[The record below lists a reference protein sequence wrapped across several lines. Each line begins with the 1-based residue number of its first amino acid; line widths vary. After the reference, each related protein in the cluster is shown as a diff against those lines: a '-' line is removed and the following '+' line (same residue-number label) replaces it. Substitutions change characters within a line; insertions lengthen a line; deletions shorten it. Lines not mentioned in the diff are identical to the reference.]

1 MTTRISKTDLIEDFQ
16 KIGIRPG
23 DVVLIRASL
32 GAVGKISGGA
42 EAFIDALSD
51 VVGAEGTIVSLAFTD
66 SAFIKKPKIEDAFDL
81 KKKSYAGA
89 LPNSMVSRSDALR
102 SRHPTCSYVAIGKH
116 ARYIIEDHDER
127 SLAYEP
133 VRKIVE
139 LNGKNVLV
147 GCVGSSPG
155 FTTTHLAE
163 SDLGHLKTLPVFPWL
178 KKTYY
183 YDKNGDLKLFTRQ
196 DPGLCSNSFY
206 KFYSL
211 YVKNGILNTGYIG
224 GAYSIIAPAKECFE
238 IELQTLSNDKEFN
251 ICDTKACWTCNAGRW
266 DRIHHA
272 PMFIIRKI
280 FEKFQ
285 GKKSQT

>member
-1 MTTRISKTDLIEDFQ
+1 MTNRLSKADLVRDFQ
-16 KIGIRPG
+16 KLGIQLG
-23 DVVLIRASL
+23 DVILIRASL

-42 EAFIDALSD
+42 EVFVDALSD
-51 VVGAEGTIVSLAFTD
+51 VVGIEGTIVSLAFTG
-66 SAFIKKPKIEDAFDL
+66 SSFIKKPKIEDAFDL

-89 LPNSMVSRSDALR
+89 LPNTIISRPDSFR

-127 SLAYEP
+127 SPAYEP

-147 GCVGSSPG
+147 GCVASSPG

-178 KKTYY
+178 NRAYY
-183 YDKNGDLKLFTRQ
+183 YDKNGDIKLFIRKE
-196 DPGLCSNSFY
+196 PGLCSSSFY

-211 YVKNGILNTGYIG
+211 YVKNGILNTGRIG
-224 GAYSIIAPAKECFE
+224 AAYSIIAPAKECFE
-238 IELQTLSNDKEFN
+238 IELQKLSNDKKFN
-251 ICDTKACWTCNAGRW
+251 ICDSKECWTCNAGRW

-272 PMFIIRKI
+272 PMFIFRKL
-280 FEKFQ
+280 FKNYR
-285 GKKSQT
+285 KD

>member
-1 MTTRISKTDLIEDFQ
+1 MTNRISKAELIRDFQ
-16 KIGIRPG
+16 NLGIQSG

-42 EAFIDALSD
+42 EAFVDALSD
-51 VVGAEGTIVSLAFTD
+51 VVGTDGTIVSLAFTD
-66 SAFIKKPKIEDAFDL
+66 SSFIKNPKIEDAFDL

-89 LPNSMVSRSDALR
+89 LPNTMISRTGALR

-116 ARYIIEDHDER
+116 ARYIIEDHDEH
-127 SLAYEP
+127 SPAYEP
-133 VRKIVE
+133 IRKIVE

-147 GCVGSSPG
+147 GCVAASPG

-183 YDKNGDLKLFTRQ
+183 YDKSGNLKLFLRK

-211 YVKNGILNTGYIG
+211 YVKNGILKTGHIG

-238 IELQTLSNDKEFN
+238 IERQTLSSDKKFN
-251 ICDTKACWTCNAGRW
+251 ICGSKDCWTCNAGRW

-272 PMFIIRKI
+272 PMFIFRKL
-280 FEKFQ
+280 FKKLQ
-285 GKKSQT
+285 GKKNEA

>member
-1 MTTRISKTDLIEDFQ
+1 MKNRILKEELIKDFQ
-16 KIGIRPG
+16 NLGIQPG

-42 EAFIDALSD
+42 ETFVDALSD
-51 VVGAEGTIVSLAFTD
+51 VVGVDGTIVSLAFTD
-66 SAFIKKPKIEDAFDL
+66 SSFIKNPKIEDAFNL

-89 LPNSMVSRSDALR
+89 LPNSMISRFGSLR
-102 SRHPTCSYVAIGKH
+102 SSHPTCSYVAIGKH
-116 ARYIIEDHDER
+116 AKYIVEDHDER
-127 SLAYEP
+127 SPAYEP

-147 GCVGSSPG
+147 GCVATSPG

-163 SDLGHLKTLPVFPWL
+163 SDLGHLQTLPVFPWL
-178 KKTYY
+178 NKTYY
-183 YDKNGDLKLFTRQ
+183 YDKNGDIKIFKRK

-211 YVKNGILNTGYIG
+211 YVKNGILQTGNIG

-238 IELQTLSNDKEFN
+238 IERQTLSTDKKFN
-251 ICDTKACWTCNAGRW
+251 ICGSKDCWTCNARRW
-266 DRIHHA
+266 DRIHYA
-272 PMFIIRKI
+272 PIFILRKL
-280 FEKFQ
+280 FNKLQ
-285 GKKSQT
+285 GKK